1 MKNKNTNKEMS
12 FLDHLEELRWLLVRS
27 SIAIIIGG
35 IIAFTFNSFIFDT
48 IIFGPKDGNFITY
61 QFFCDL
67 AQQFDLDKSFCN
79 QELPFEIQNRTM
91 DGQLSVLI
99 WTCIT
104 AGFIISFPY
113 ILWEVWK
120 FIRPALYKTE
130 RKYAKA
136 FIGVSSLLFFLGV
149 AFGYFVLV
157 PLSINFL
164 ANMKI
169 SDIVENQIDIN
180 SYISLVKTTSLA
192 TGLIFEL
199 PIIIF
204 FLAHLGLITDAFL
217 KEYRKYAY
225 VLILIIAAVVTPP
238 DVVSQIIVSIPMVI
252 LYEGSIIVAKVI
264 TKRNLKKSTALA
276 IKDETESR

>member
-1 MKNKNTNKEMS
+1 MINKTTNKEMS

-27 SIAIIIGG
+27 AIAILIGG
-35 IIAFTFNSFIFDT
+35 IIAFTFNEFIFDT
-48 IIFGPKDGNFITY
+48 VIFGPKSGDFITY

-67 AQQFDLDKSFCN
+67 AQQYNLDKSFCN
-79 QELPFEIQNRTM
+79 KELPFEIQNRTM

-99 WTCIT
+99 WTCISV
-104 AGFIISFPY
+104 GFIISFPY
-113 ILWEVWK
+113 ILWEFWK
-120 FIRPALYKTE
+120 FISPALYKNE
-130 RKYAKA
+130 KKHAKT
-136 FIGVSSLLFFLGV
+136 FIFISSLLFFLGV

-164 ANMKI
+164 TNTQI
-169 SDIVENQIDIN
+169 SAIVENSIDIN

-204 FLAHLGLITDAFL
+204 FLAYLGLITDDFL

-238 DVVSQIIVSIPMVI
+238 DVISQVIVSIPMII
-252 LYEGSIIVAKVI
+252 LYEASILIAKII
-264 TKRNLKKSTALA
+264 TKRRLKNENLPAL
-276 IKDETESR
+276 K